1 MANIKTAR
9 LNKNLIITA
18 TSKFISI
25 EDNDGGKKSRFK
37 TKELNGYSIE
47 EEVKDTKEIWWSFS
61 GLILSIIVWQLSSVP
76 VISIGGSIILV
87 IVSLFL
93 FVDYIFA
100 EPKTKLIIFIGGS
113 EYYETFERE
122 NITEI
127 MSLIESI

>member
-9 LNKNLIITA
+9 LNKDLIITA

-25 EDNDGGKKSRFK
+25 EDAYGVKKSRFK

-47 EEVKDTKEIWWSFS
+47 EEAKDSKEIWWAFV

-87 IVSLFL
+87 ILSLFL
-93 FVDYIFA
+93 FADYTLTKSK
-100 EPKTKLIIFIGGS
+100 PKLIIFIGGNEYS
-113 EYYETFERE
+113 EIFERE
-122 NITEI
+122 NMTEI
-127 MSLIESI
+127 MSFIESV